1 MLIKKHIVKAQ
12 SAAHEHFLNPRQAA
26 QLAKHV
32 QVIAIVHLQAP
43 AGLRRQTAFS
53 AACTFIELFGTS
65 RLTEVCRWTTHIV
78 DIPLEIGVLRDGLRF
93 LNQALL
99 ATALNNA
106 TLVERQGT
114 ERALANTTPI
124 TG

>member
-1 MLIKKHIVKAQ
+1 MPNSV
-12 SAAHEHFLNPRQAA
+12 FRGM
-26 QLAKHV
+26 
-32 QVIAIVHLQAP
+32 HLYRAVWDKP
-43 AGLRRQTAFS
+43 AYGSLP
-53 AACTFIELFGTS
+53 L
-65 RLTEVCRWTTHIV
+65 V

-93 LNQALL
+93 LDQALL

>member
-1 MLIKKHIVKAQ
+1 MLIKKHVVKAQ

-26 QLAKHV
+26 QLAKHI

-43 AGLRRQTAFS
+43 AGLRCQTAFS

-65 RLTEVCRWTTHIV
+65 GFTEVRRRTAHIV
-78 DIPLEIGVLRDGLRF
+78 DVSLEIRVLRDGLRF
-93 LNQALL
+93 LDQALL

-114 ERALANTTPI
+114 ERALANTAPI

>member
-1 MLIKKHIVKAQ
+1 MPNSV
-12 SAAHEHFLNPRQAA
+12 
-26 QLAKHV
+26 
-32 QVIAIVHLQAP
+32 
-43 AGLRRQTAFS
+43 S

-65 RLTEVCRWTTHIV
+65 RLTEVCRWTAYIV

-93 LNQALL
+93 LDQALL